1 MRHLHQPDTRPV
13 WIATCPVCGPVRIQQ
28 VTQPTACKMQIKF
41 GARSIRQCRQTLSN
55 VRSTRG

>member
-1 MRHLHQPDTRPV
+1 MTQFKKTTTEPV

-28 VTQPTACKMQIKF
+28 VTQPTACKMPIKF

>member
-1 MRHLHQPDTRPV
+1 MKQQTETPV

-28 VTQPTACKMQIKF
+28 VTQPTACKMQVKF
-41 GARSIRQCRQTLSN
+41 GARSIRQCRQILSN

>member
-1 MRHLHQPDTRPV
+1 MTQLKKMNTDPV

-41 GARSIRQCRQTLSN
+41 GARSIRQCRQPLTN